1 MNTNALSALYL
12 PTQEACARTEFYS
25 ARLMTPQ
32 EVSAATHNHPAH
44 EQVALDAVWALCGD
58 LKESSF
64 EVFQRHREVQIA
76 SRFSVFTSNF
86 GDTYLV
92 TTHQTEGHQHRF
104 LLPLYDRLCREF
116 VHALDEQPF
125 CYSLGQGGQNLAMV
139 IPGHPLGFYA
149 RDLRVFCK
157 DSGQNSLAEH
167 FERFAAAVLT
177 VGGVAAIPSLL
188 QDEHVTDVSVSFVL
202 PEALHSPGQ
211 LNASFH

>member
-1 MNTNALSALYL
+1 MNTNALSELHF
-12 PTQEACARTEFYS
+12 PNQEACARTEFYP
-25 ARLMTPQ
+25 ARLMTPD
-32 EVSAATHNHPAH
+32 EVVAATKNHPEHA
-44 EQVALDAVWALCGD
+44 QVAIDKVWALCGD
-58 LKESSF
+58 LKETSF
-64 EVFQRHREVQIA
+64 DVFQRHRDVQIA
-76 SRFSVFTSNF
+76 SRFSVFTSSF

-125 CYSLGQGGQNLAMV
+125 CYSMGQGGKNLALV

-157 DSGQNSLAEH
+157 DSGQSSLAEH
-167 FERFAAAVLT
+167 FERFSAAVLT

-188 QDEHVTDVSVSFVL
+188 PDEHVTDVSVSFVL
-202 PEALHSPGQ
+202 PEQLLSPVEF
-211 LNASFH
+211 NASFH